1 MHPMPLGES
10 GGSKR
15 KEAPNE
21 GPFRETLGCL
31 AHASG
36 RRPLALE

>member
-1 MHPMPLGES
+1 MQPLALGES

-21 GPFRETLGCL
+21 GPVRETLGCL
-31 AHASG
+31 AGARG
-36 RRPLALE
+36 ETP